1 MSMNCF
7 KFALMLCQF
16 NSIQNKTEPDLKKN
30 CLDHLEVFHYQLSYI
45 IIFQKVFKI
54 SALTF

>member
-16 NSIQNKTEPDLKKN
+16 NSIQNKTEQPDLKKN
-30 CLDHLEVFHYQLSYI
+30 CLDHLEVLHQLSYRADY
-45 IIFQKVFKI
+45 FDRYH
-54 SALTF
+54 